1 MAKEKKI
8 KKNKKKG
15 KVSFFHSQSLRVV
28 ALILFTIV
36 CTSIISAAIVIPK
49 FEKTLLKSAENNLVS
64 MERAYAD
71 VMNSAVEDGSL
82 VTYGYSAYDSI
93 LSHAGIEG
101 ISSSYAYC
109 VGSNGI
115 MLYHPTSGK
124 VGVAVENAV
133 IKKVVEDIAAGKIP
147 EGINVASYDFN
158 GIKKYAVYTIL
169 EDQSILVI
177 SADEDEI
184 LADANNVRS
193 IMTVGVV
200 ASLIIMGIV
209 GFIFAKI
216 LFRPLGTLTGI
227 INDTAEFNFTH
238 NPKAAKIR
246 KRKDEIGM
254 IANAVGDMRASLRG
268 MVENIEGVSEQI
280 SGNVNELQA
289 ISNEINSKC
298 TDNSA
303 TTEQLAAGMQETAAT
318 TETISNNIGQMQ
330 TGASEI
336 LQMSKDGEDLS
347 EEVKKRA
354 VELKQTTLDATEKT
368 TKLYESVRE
377 RTEKAIEES
386 KAVDKI
392 NELTGAIMAISSQ
405 TSLLALNASIE
416 AARAGEAGRGF
427 AVVATEIGNLAG
439 QTSETVGSINSIVT
453 EVNQAVESMA
463 EALQDTIEFLEKVV
477 LKDYDQFAAVGEQ
490 YDSDAGAFAQS
501 MSAIEDSVNTLADTI
516 AQIAE
521 ALNGINAT
529 VNEAN
534 IGVTD
539 IADKTTDVVEQ
550 TVQNNELVEDC
561 IGSVEK
567 LHAIAAMF
575 TLD

>member
-1 MAKEKKI
+1 M
-8 KKNKKKG
+8 KNEQQVKTNKKG
-15 KVSFFHSQSLRVV
+15 KVSFFRSQAIRVV
-28 ALILFTIV
+28 LLLLVTILA
-36 CTSIISAAIVIPK
+36 TSAICGGIMIPNFKEIIL
-49 FEKTLLKSAENNLVS
+49 ESAENSMVS
-64 MERAYAD
+64 MEKAYAD
-71 VMNSAVEDGSL
+71 VMNGAIEDGTL
-82 VTYGYSAYDSI
+82 VSYGYDAYDDI
-93 LSHAGIEG
+93 LGEAGIEG

-109 VGSNGI
+109 VGADGI
-115 MLYHPTSGK
+115 MLYHPTAGK

-133 IKKVVEDIAAGKIP
+133 ISQVVKDIAAGNVP
-147 EGINVASYDFN
+147 EGINVASYDFK
-158 GIKKYAVYTIL
+158 GTMKYAVYTVL
-169 EDQSILVI
+169 DDMSILVI

-184 LADANNVRS
+184 LADVKNVQD
-193 IMTVGVV
+193 IMNLGVY

-209 GFIFAKI
+209 GFVFAKI
-216 LFRPLGTLTGI
+216 IFRPLGTLTGI
-227 INDTAEFNFTH
+227 INDTAEFNFRQ
-238 NPKAAKIR
+238 NPAMTKVC

-254 IANAVGDMRASLRG
+254 IARAISEMRESLRG
-268 MVENIEGVSEQI
+268 MVGDIESVSDQI
-280 SGNVNELQA
+280 TGNVNELQA

-298 TDNSA
+298 TDNGA
-303 TTEQLAAGMQETAAT
+303 TTEELAAGMQETSAT
-318 TETISNNIGQMQ
+318 TETINNNIGQMQ
-330 TGASEI
+330 TGAGEI
-336 LQMSKDGEDLS
+336 LRMSQAGEDLS

-354 VELKQTTLDATEKT
+354 VELKQTTLEAAAKT
-368 TKLYESVRE
+368 TKLYESVKE

-439 QTSETVGSINSIVT
+439 QTSETVGSINAIVT
-453 EVNQAVESMA
+453 EVNQAVESLA

-490 YDSDAGAFAQS
+490 YDSDANVFAQS
-501 MSAIEDSVNTLADTI
+501 MTDIEDSINTLADTI
-516 AQIAE
+516 AEIAE

-529 VNEAN
+529 VNEAT

-575 TLD
+575 TLE